1 MAPRSLEELRSVYL
15 KLRDQLAH
23 MPDVRS
29 IGLADNR
36 IVVVVDPKSD
46 LSEIQPI
53 DGIPIILVKNGDR
66 VRTPDESRA
75 VKRRRRRK

>member
-1 MAPRSLEELRSVYL
+1 MAPRSLEELRSAYS

-36 IVVVVDPKSD
+36 IVVVIDFKSD
-46 LSEIQPI
+46 LKEIQPI
-53 DGIPIILVKNGDR
+53 DGIPIILVRNGDR
-66 VRTPDESRA
+66 VRTSDEGRV